1 MSYFLW
7 KVKFLFLTTWS
18 LLFENNSDSY
28 VADNKTYLF
37 TFQGNLIP
45 KSKLQVGI
53 LYRLSKT
60 LLRIQLNKTEI
71 IKSKWQWW
79 KIVKFQYR
87 FKIYNTRLNSRLFS
101 QNYFG
106 LKVQFLYQNL
116 RNIEI
121 FKNLWLRFSK
131 SKFAHHLSS

>member
-28 VADNKTYLF
+28 VADNKTYLL

-45 KSKLQVGI
+45 KSKSQVGNFI
-53 LYRLSKT
+53 PFT

-87 FKIYNTRLNSRLFS
+87 FKIYNTRLNRRLFS